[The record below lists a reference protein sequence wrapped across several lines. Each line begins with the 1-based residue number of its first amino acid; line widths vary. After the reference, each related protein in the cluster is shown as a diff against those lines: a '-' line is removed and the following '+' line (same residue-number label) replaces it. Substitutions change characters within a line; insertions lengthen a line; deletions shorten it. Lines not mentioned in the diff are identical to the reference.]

1 MKLRLTALA
10 LFAALTLAACGR
22 TERNTEL
29 TELDPFVEQTL
40 ETFDMPG
47 MAIAVVH
54 RDQVIYADG
63 VGVKE
68 LGQPDQIDGET
79 LFQIGSTSK
88 AFAAAAIAAA
98 VDEGKLNWDDT
109 VQSHL
114 PWFKTPDAEITTE
127 TTIRELLSHT
137 SGIGGDI
144 GTAVIEM
151 SPQTGA
157 ERLRLP
163 GTTQA
168 TRGSFL
174 YSNAGMALTELLVGA
189 VEKDTWHDHVR
200 RKLFEPLR
208 MADSATSPY
217 EIWERQFVAPV
228 FLGSAPNGSAS
239 IKDAPSF
246 NVAMPHGRD
255 SNGNRK
261 QLPWQSY
268 DAMAPAGSIVSNA
281 KDMAQWLRLW
291 LGKGTVDGNQV
302 LSAAS
307 VEEITSVQ
315 VEDKDPYFLYS
326 AKGSTDSHGF
336 GWTIGDFEGH
346 KVVYHGG
353 GIFGF
358 PAFVAFFPDHDLGIA
373 VLANGSHPSPYYPH
387 QAIVGWVANQYLAVD
402 DRDWIAEAASASEEY
417 SKPRLEAADK
427 LASERDLATSH
438 SLELENY
445 AGIYESVDEDK
456 QLGRAEITFANG
468 RLHFGFTKPGELS
481 GEFEHWGSERFRLN
495 YAGGDGVV
503 WSHLVSEFEVTQG
516 KVEAINIDLLG
527 RFRKVD

>member
-1 MKLRLTALA
+1 MLA
-10 LFAALTLAACGR
+10 LSVVLSTVACGK
-22 TERNTEL
+22 TERNTKL
-29 TELDPFVEQTL
+29 TELEPFVEQTL
-40 ETFDMPG
+40 EAFDMPG

-54 RDQVIYADG
+54 RDQVVYARG

-68 LGQPDQIDGET
+68 LGRPDQIDGET

-98 VDEGKLNWDDT
+98 VDEGKLDWNDT

-114 PWFKTPDAEITTE
+114 PWFQTPDSEITKE
-127 TTIRELLSHT
+127 TTIRQLLSHT

-163 GTTQA
+163 GTTQE

-174 YSNAGMALTELLVGA
+174 YSNAGMALTELLVEA

-208 MADSATSPY
+208 MNDSATSPY
-217 EIWERQFVAPV
+217 QIWDRQFVAPV

-239 IKDAPSF
+239 LTDAPSF
-246 NVAMPHGRD
+246 NLAMPHGRD
-255 SNGNRK
+255 NDGNRK

-302 LSAAS
+302 LSAES
-307 VEEITSVQ
+307 VAEMISVQ

-326 AKGSTDSHGF
+326 AEGSTDAHGF

-387 QAIVGWVANQYLAVD
+387 QAIVGWVAGQYLD
-402 DRDWIAEAASASEEY
+402 INQRDWLAETASASEVY
-417 SKPRLEAADK
+417 SRPRLEAAEK
-427 LASERDLATSH
+427 LASERDLSASH
-438 SLELENY
+438 SLELANY
-445 AGIYESVDEDK
+445 VGTYESVDDGK
-456 QLGRAEITFANG
+456 KLGRAEISLVNG
-468 RLHFGFTKPGELS
+468 KLHFSFLRSGELS
-481 GEFEHWGSERFRLN
+481 GKFEHWGSDRFRLN

-503 WSHLVSEFEVTQG
+503 WSHLMSEFKVSRGEAKAVT
-516 KVEAINIDLLG
+516 IDLLG
-527 RFRKVD
+527 SFRKVN